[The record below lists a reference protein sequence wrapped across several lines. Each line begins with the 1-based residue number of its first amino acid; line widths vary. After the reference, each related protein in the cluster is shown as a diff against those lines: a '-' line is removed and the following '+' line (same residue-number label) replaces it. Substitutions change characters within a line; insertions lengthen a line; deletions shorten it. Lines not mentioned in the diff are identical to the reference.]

1 MAITAEQVRELRE
14 KTGAGM
20 LECKKALEK
29 NGGDVAAAMDHLRKV
44 GLASAGKRAGRQ
56 TQEGLVEAYIHPGG
70 KIGVLV
76 EVNSE
81 TDFVARTDPFK
92 ELVRDIAMQV
102 AAAEPLAVT
111 REDVPEELVAKEK
124 EILMAQVAD
133 LKKPENVVEKIVLGK
148 MEKFYSEVA
157 LMEQAYVKEPKQKVE
172 DRVKEAIAAVGE
184 NINVRRFVRFKLGAD

>member
-29 NGGDVAAAMDHLRKV
+29 NDGDVTAAMDYLRKV

-102 AAAEPLAVT
+102 AATDPLAVT

-124 EILMAQVAD
+124 EILMAQVAGLD
-133 LKKPENVVEKIVLGK
+133 KPKNVLEKIVFGK

-157 LMEQAYVKEPKQKVE
+157 LMEQPYVKEPKQKVE